1 MRKKIWIIS
10 GITMVILATGLFA
23 VLNSASGK
31 SKIERSTCCKKS
43 KPCKTEKTGRPG
55 ELIMDNLSRQ
65 FISLLPAS
73 Y

>member
-23 VLNSASGK
+23 VLTASGK
-31 SKIERSTCCKKS
+31 SSIERSTCCKKS

-65 FISLLPAS
+65 FISLLPAT